1 MLIPLTVKNTLKDKT
16 YTVGVET
23 TNVIKMTPN
32 NYNSSKP
39 ETYIEFNNNT
49 ALTVQESLEHIFK
62 KLNIQH
68 VRNNNSETTDKD

>member
-1 MLIPLTVKNTLKDKT
+1 
-16 YTVGVET
+16 
-23 TNVIKMTPN
+23 MTPN